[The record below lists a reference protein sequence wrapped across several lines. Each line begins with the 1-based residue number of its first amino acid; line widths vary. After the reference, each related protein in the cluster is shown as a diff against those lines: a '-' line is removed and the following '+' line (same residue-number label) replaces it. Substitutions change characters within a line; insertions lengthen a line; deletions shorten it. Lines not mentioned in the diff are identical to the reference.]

1 MRSRARAALLLS
13 GLFLLL
19 SGLALRR
26 WELISLLIPITVLL
40 FLSLFLG
47 RPPDI
52 SLRVSRSIESDR
64 LLEGDSVWVEL
75 RILNQGRDLNFL
87 EIVDMIPE
95 GSVVLEG
102 RSQFPLSI
110 RSDEEIVARYR
121 IRPSGRGRHRLGP
134 VEVRW
139 TDPTFM
145 YSSETVIEETGE
157 IIVLPDI
164 HELKKCS
171 LRPTK
176 VRMHVGNIGSKI
188 LGAGSEFYCLR
199 GYFPGDEMRRLN
211 WKASARRGAL
221 VTNEYESE
229 RSGDVTIVLDARNGP
244 GASGN
249 GIVDA
254 GVGAVASLSSH
265 FLKEK
270 SRVGAIIMGDVTR
283 TVKPAFGRRQFHRI
297 VDALLEVRPGEAQS
311 LRGIWLA
318 LERYF
323 SRQSLVIIITPLSDR
338 ATVEFAQELVRR
350 GQDVVV
356 VSPSPIHME
365 ANRLDGSVPT
375 GLAARL
381 AEVRRSNIVEE
392 LRRYCQVIDWDPEAP
407 LARHLMEVRGS
418 RHIATR

>member
-1 MRSRARAALLLS
+1 VS
-13 GLFLLL
+13 GFFLLL

-26 WELISLLIPITVLL
+26 WELISLLIPITV
-40 FLSLFLG
+40 FLVFSLFLG

-52 SLRVSRSIESDR
+52 SLTVSRSVESDR

-75 RILNQGRDLNFL
+75 RILNRGKDLNFL
-87 EIVDMIPE
+87 EIVDTVPE
-95 GSVVLEG
+95 GSAILEG
-102 RSQFPLSI
+102 QSRFPLSL
-110 RSDEEIVARYR
+110 RSGEEIVTRYR

-145 YSSETVIEETGE
+145 YSSEIVIEERSE

-199 GYFPGDEMRRLN
+199 GYVAGDEMRRLN
-211 WKASARRGAL
+211 WKSSARRGTL

-229 RSGDVTIVLDARNGP
+229 RSGDVTIILDARNGP
-244 GASGN
+244 GAFGN

-254 GVGAVASLSSH
+254 EVGAVASLASH

-270 SRVGAIIMGDVTR
+270 SRVGAIMMGDVTR
-283 TVKPAFGRRQFHRI
+283 TIKPAFGRRQFHRI
-297 VDALLEVRPGEAQS
+297 VDALLEVRPGEGQS
-311 LRGIWLA
+311 MRGVWLA

-323 SRQSLVIIITPLSDR
+323 SRQSLIIILTPLSDR
-338 ATVEFAQELVRR
+338 GTMEFAQELVRR

-356 VSPSPIHME
+356 ISPSPIRME
-365 ANRLDGSVPT
+365 TNRLDGSVPT

-381 AEVRRSNIVEE
+381 AEVKRSNVVEE
-392 LRRYCQVIDWDPEAP
+392 LRRYCRVIDWDPEAP
-407 LARHLMEVRGS
+407 LARYLMEVRGS
-418 RHIATR
+418 RPIATR